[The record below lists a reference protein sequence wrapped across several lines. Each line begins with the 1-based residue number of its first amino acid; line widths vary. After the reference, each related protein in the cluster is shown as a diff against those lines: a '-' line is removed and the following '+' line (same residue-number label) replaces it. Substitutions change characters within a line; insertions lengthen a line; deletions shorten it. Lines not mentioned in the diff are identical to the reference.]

1 MTDITTIEGPIQ
13 LPPIKIAFIIDNKV
27 VEILNTDERL
37 SAILLS
43 NPLILD
49 VTDKMNNPEEYV
61 MIGATYNPETGSFEY
76 GEGL

>member
-37 SAILLS
+37 SAVFLS

-49 VTDKMNNPEEYV
+49 VTDKAKKSIDSV
-61 MIGATYNPETGSFEY
+61 AVWKA
-76 GEGL
+76 